1 MPVENAE
8 VNTKVRPMYRSVFH
22 DTEHDRMYV
31 WYVDG
36 TFDAVPV
43 KHEFYTTIK
52 GQYNAVECGMKN
64 IWDQDVYKIEVKK
77 REGLS
82 AYEFEKAIRQEH
94 SGPNNNLA
102 EIDIDPRCRFLQDH
116 YKDSGMMSPKMEDIN
131 LCFMD
136 IENATTG
143 RFSGPTEALYPINV
157 VTLSFSKG
165 KKRYTFGL
173 IRDIDE
179 KSKEFLKSKN
189 CEYVLCSSEADLIS
203 KVMYCIGSNDVDIL
217 SGWNFG
223 YDTVYMA
230 TRIKKLNEKLP
241 RQEQLS
247 LDIMSRMRGHNKH
260 AYLNK
265 DNELVINGTEVIDF
279 LALYKKYTFS
289 EEASYKLDY
298 IANKVVHQHKAPL
311 PDAYQSWINYWS
323 DYVVYNFIDVE
334 LLELINNK
342 TQMFQ
347 LAITSAAA
355 ARVPVSFV
363 FESKKM
369 LTGFVL
375 DHLHHTGRVFPPYK
389 TQSKEEFPGAFVYSV
404 PGYKEY
410 LVSYDYRSLYP
421 SIMMTFN
428 TSPEMKVTFPMDY
441 VLTDEER
448 KNLIKSPWDHNGKYQ
463 VYFRKDKIGVVPEV
477 TRLLFDGR
485 SELKKKMK
493 KAKKAGDKEAAAVF
507 DMMQKVYKVLG
518 NSLYGLLGSNY
529 FAFYDVDNAASIT
542 AYGQRLIKFTIECLA
557 EYINNDIST
566 DDRFYNVFGYRPE
579 IDPELVGTFTDKDG
593 EVNYK
598 RMSHGDTDS
607 FFVKFGDIYEPFR
620 KKQGTGTS
628 VLVFK
633 GHELIEHKNF
643 DTEHELDSKKFFN
656 KMCLTYGEEGW
667 TSKEMRTPDEH
678 TGFTKCQVTFA
689 DGIYFSGDCRVIY
702 NRYRLTDFCRILDAC
717 ILEEELDKYMLAYAN
732 KWNYLTN
739 ELFLKREKCI
749 FKAIVTAKKK
759 YICLVE
765 SMEDIVYL
773 DQGHKDD
780 DGNWIKGDLSVK
792 PEYAITGLELV
803 RSSTALFGK
812 DRMMKMV
819 DLMMD
824 GLDRKKVR
832 NALLQMKKEF
842 FEAVEK
848 NDINYIACPSG
859 VKTEPPPYEIL
870 QKMTTEEKQANKYE
884 WRCQGASVWNYLILN
899 DPELSKHTYEP
910 VGAGSKIRFIKKA
923 DKLFGVSIICYTGD
937 ECPKRLLEIFHPD
950 WEEHWKTSVAQIL
963 GRLFE
968 AVGWPEELE
977 YDESDFMMEFF

>member
-1 MPVENAE
+1 
-8 VNTKVRPMYRSVFH
+8 
-22 DTEHDRMYV
+22 
-31 WYVDG
+31 
-36 TFDAVPV
+36 
-43 KHEFYTTIK
+43 
-52 GQYNAVECGMKN
+52 
-64 IWDQDVYKIEVKK
+64 
-77 REGLS
+77 
-82 AYEFEKAIRQEH
+82 
-94 SGPNNNLA
+94 
-102 EIDIDPRCRFLQDH
+102 
-116 YKDSGMMSPKMEDIN
+116 MSPKMEDIN

-143 RFSGPTEALYPINV
+143 RFSAPVEALYPINV

-173 IRDIDE
+173 QRDIDE
-179 KSKEFLKSKN
+179 KSKEFLRSKN

-203 KVMYCIGSNDVDIL
+203 KVMYSIGSNDVDIL

-230 TRIKKLNEKLP
+230 TRIKKLNEGLP
-241 RQEQLS
+241 RAQQLS
-247 LDIMSRMRGHNKH
+247 LDLMSRMRGHNKH

-265 DNELVINGTEVIDF
+265 ENELVINGTEVIDF

-289 EEASYKLDY
+289 EESSYKLDY
-298 IANKVVHQHKAPL
+298 IGGKVVGQHKAPL
-311 PDAYQSWINYWS
+311 PDGYQSWINHWS

-334 LLELINNK
+334 LLELINEK
-342 TQMFQ
+342 TQMFK
-347 LAITSAAA
+347 LAVTSAAA

-389 TQSKEEFPGAFVYSV
+389 TQTKEEFPGAFVYSV

-428 TSPEMKVTFPMDY
+428 TSPEMKVTFPIDY
-441 VLTDEER
+441 VLTEEER
-448 KNLIKSPWDHNGKYQ
+448 KNLIKSPWDHNGRYQ

-485 SELKKKMK
+485 SNLKKQMK
-493 KAKKAGDKEAAAVF
+493 KAKKAGDMESASVF

-529 FAFYDVDNAASIT
+529 FALYDVDNAASIT

-579 IDPELVGTFTDKDG
+579 IDPELVGTFEDQKTG
-593 EVNYK
+593 EINYK

-620 KKQGTGTS
+620 QKQGTGTE
-628 VLVFK
+628 VIVFK
-633 GHELIEHKNF
+633 KHELVERYAF
-643 DTEHELDSKKFFN
+643 DNDHELDSKKAFN
-656 KMCLTYGEEGW
+656 QLCKKYGKENW
-667 TSKEMRTPDEH
+667 TGPEMRTPDEK
-678 TGFTKCQVTFA
+678 TGWTKAQITFA
-689 DGIYFSGDCRVIY
+689 DGIFMTGDYRVIY

-717 ILEEELDKYMLAYAN
+717 ILEEKLDEYMLNYAN
-732 KWNYLTN
+732 QWGYMDGKN

-749 FKAIVTAKKK
+749 HKAIVTAKKK

-773 DQGHKDD
+773 DLGHKDE
-780 DGNWIKGDLSVK
+780 NNQWVKGTLAVK

-812 DRMMKMV
+812 DRMMEMV

-824 GLDRKKVR
+824 TMDKATVR
-832 NALLQMKKEF
+832 NRLLEIKKEF
-842 FEAVEK
+842 FDSVQNE
-848 NDINYIACPSG
+848 NFGYIACPCG
-859 VKTEPPPYEIL
+859 VKNDPPPLEVL
-870 QKMTTEEKQANKYE
+870 DNMPAEEKKKID
-884 WRCQGASVWNYLILN
+884 WRVKAGAVWNYLIQN
-899 DPELSKHTYEP
+899 DPELSKFPYEP
-910 VGAGSKIRFIKKA
+910 VYAGSKIRFIKKA
-923 DKLFGVSIICYTGD
+923 DRLFGVSIICYTGE
-937 ECPKRLLEIFHPD
+937 ECPPRLLEIFHPD
-950 WEEHWKTSVAQIL
+950 WEEHWKVCVAQVL
-963 GRLFE
+963 GRLFK
-968 AVGWPEELE
+968 AVGWDERLE
-977 YDESDFMMEFF
+977 YDESDFMLSMF

>member
-1 MPVENAE
+1 MPV
-8 VNTKVRPMYRSVFH
+8 VNEEQKPQVRPMYRSVFH
-22 DTEHDRMYV
+22 DTDNDRMYV

-64 IWDQDVYKIEVKK
+64 IWDQDVYKIEIKK

-82 AYEFEKAIRQEH
+82 AYEFEKRIRQEH

-116 YKDSGMMSPKMEDIN
+116 YKDAGMMSPKMEDIN

-143 RFSGPTEALYPINV
+143 RFSAPVEALYPINV

-173 IRDIDE
+173 QRDIDE
-179 KSKEFLKSKN
+179 KSKEFLRSKN

-230 TRIKKLNEKLP
+230 TRIKKLNEGLP
-241 RQEQLS
+241 RAQQLS
-247 LDIMSRMRGHNKH
+247 LDLMSRMRGHNKH

-265 DNELVINGTEVIDF
+265 ENELVINGTEVIDF

-289 EEASYKLDY
+289 EESSYKLDY
-298 IANKVVHQHKAPL
+298 IGGKVVGQHKAPL
-311 PDAYQSWINYWS
+311 PDGYQSWINHWS

-334 LLELINNK
+334 LLELINEK
-342 TQMFQ
+342 TQMFK
-347 LAITSAAA
+347 LAVTSAAA

-389 TQSKEEFPGAFVYSV
+389 TQTKEEFPGAFVYSV

-441 VLTDEER
+441 VLTEEER
-448 KNLIKSPWDHNGKYQ
+448 KNLIKSPWDHNGRYQ

-485 SELKKKMK
+485 SNLKKQMK
-493 KAKKAGDKEAAAVF
+493 KAKKAGDMESASVF

-529 FAFYDVDNAASIT
+529 FALYDVDNAASIT

-579 IDPELVGTFTDKDG
+579 IDPELVGTFEDQKTG
-593 EVNYK
+593 EINYK

-620 KKQGTGTS
+620 QKQGTGTS

-633 GHELIEHKNF
+633 GHELV
-643 DTEHELDSKKFFN
+643 EHEKFDNDHEMDSKKFFN
-656 KMCLTYGEEGW
+656 KMCLKYDKDGW

-678 TGFTKCQVTFA
+678 TGFTKCQITFA
-689 DGIYFSGDCRVIY
+689 DGIYFCGDHRVIY

-749 FKAIVTAKKK
+749 YKAIVTAKKK

-773 DQGHKDD
+773 DKGHKEN
-780 DGNWIKGDLSVK
+780 GKWIQGDLSVK

-803 RSSTALFGK
+803 RSSTAMFGR
-812 DRMMKMV
+812 DRMMEMV

-824 GLDRKKVR
+824 GLDRTKVR
-832 NALLQMKKEF
+832 NRLLEMKKEF
-842 FEAVEK
+842 FKAVAED
-848 NDINYIACPSG
+848 NINYIACPSG
-859 VKTEPPPYEIL
+859 VKTAPPPFEVL
-870 QKMTTEEKQANKYE
+870 EKMTTEEKLANKYE
-884 WRCQGASVWNYLILN
+884 WRCQGASVWNYLILH

-910 VGAGSKIRFIKKA
+910 VAAGSKIRFIKKA
-923 DKLFGVSIICYTGD
+923 DKLFGVSIICYTGE
-937 ECPKRLLEIFHPD
+937 ECPPRLLEIFHPD

-968 AVGWPEELE
+968 AVGWDEQLE
-977 YDESDFMMEFF
+977 YDESDFMLEYF